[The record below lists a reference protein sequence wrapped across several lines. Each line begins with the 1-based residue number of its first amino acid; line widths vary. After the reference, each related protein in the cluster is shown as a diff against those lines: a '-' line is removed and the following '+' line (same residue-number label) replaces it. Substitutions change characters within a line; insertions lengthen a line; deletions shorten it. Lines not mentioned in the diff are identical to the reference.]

1 MAQKHFL
8 DNRQASIVY
17 RAFEAIGL
25 SEWDHVAAVFGDG
38 LTVND
43 MRGLLA
49 PYSNVDAIAKL
60 KMNEGSGQAMLL
72 PFDEGLLGTTSRL
85 PGGGEANLALL
96 GVRLDASIAARLFEL
111 LAPRG
116 ILVICGGTAASHE
129 SEQENILGAAGF
141 DNICILSSRESV
153 RLRKGGETHQ
163 ESQTFSC
170 ILAEKPADDAQLRA
184 YVGIAGCDPN
194 EVRDYPAVGK
204 SCSSDIRIAPL
215 RESDLGAVM
224 QIEVQSFS
232 NPWTP
237 VAYAMELRH
246 NPLASYC
253 AAWNAEDELV
263 GYVGWWT
270 VGEQATIV
278 HIAVSPLARR
288 GGIGRRLLQYACDA
302 AKKGGSSTMTLQVRS
317 MNGTAR
323 KFYTNFGF
331 AETGKAAA
339 YYTAPDDDAIL
350 MQRTLGGVKG

>member
-49 PYSNVDAIAKL
+49 PYSNVDAIARL
-60 KMNEGSGQAMLL
+60 NMNGGSGGAVLL
-72 PFDEGLLGTTSRL
+72 PCGEDLSGTVPRL
-85 PGGGEANLALL
+85 PGGGEANLGLF
-96 GVRLDASIAARLFEL
+96 GGELDASSAAQLFEL
-111 LAPRG
+111 LAPHG
-116 ILVICGGTAASHE
+116 MLVICGGATAPHE
-129 SEQENILGAAGF
+129 NEQESILGAAGF
-141 DNICILSSRESV
+141 DNICTLLSQESA
-153 RLRKGGETHQ
+153 RLRKGGKVCQ
-163 ESQTFSC
+163 ESRTVSC
-170 ILAEKPADDAQLRA
+170 VLAEKPADDAQLRA
-184 YVGIAGCDPN
+184 YVGIAGCGPN
-194 EVRDYPAVGK
+194 DMGDYPAAGK
-204 SCSSDIRIAPL
+204 SRNTSIRIAPL

-253 AAWNAEDELV
+253 AAWNEKDELV
-263 GYVGWWT
+263 GYVGWWV

-278 HIAVSPLARR
+278 HVAVSPLARR
-288 GGIGRRLLQYACDA
+288 GGVGSRLLQHACDA
-302 AKKGGSSTMTLQVRS
+302 AQRAGSSAMTLRVRS
-317 MNGTAR
+317 MNETAR
-323 KFYTNFGF
+323 KFYANLGF
-331 AETGKAAA
+331 VETGRAKA
-339 YYTAPDDDAIL
+339 YYSAPDDDAIL
-350 MQRTLGGVKG
+350 MQRTLGPVQG

>member
-8 DNRQASIVY
+8 DNRQVSIVY

-25 SEWDHVAAVFGDG
+25 SEWDHVAAVCGDG
-38 LTVND
+38 LTAND
-43 MRGLLA
+43 MRSLLS
-49 PYSNVDAIAKL
+49 PYSNVDSIAKL
-60 KMNEGSGQAMLL
+60 KVNEVSGQAMLL
-72 PFDEGLLGTTSRL
+72 PFDEGLLGTASRL
-85 PGGGEANLALL
+85 PGDGEANLALL
-96 GVRLDASIAARLFEL
+96 GGGLDASSAAQFFEL
-111 LAPRG
+111 LAPHG
-116 ILVICGGTAASHE
+116 MLIICGGTTASHE
-129 SEQENILGAAGF
+129 NGQENVLGTAGF
-141 DNICILSSRESV
+141 DNICVLSSQESV

-163 ESQTFSC
+163 EAQTFSC
-170 ILAEKPADDAQLRA
+170 VLAEKPADDAQLRV
-184 YVGIAGCDPN
+184 YVGIAGCGPN
-194 EVRDYPAVGK
+194 EMRDYPAAGK
-204 SCSSDIRIAPL
+204 SCSTGIRIAPL

-253 AAWNAEDELV
+253 AAWNAEDKLV

-278 HIAVSPLARR
+278 HIAVNPLARR
-288 GGIGRRLLQYACDA
+288 GGVGRRLLQHACDA

-317 MNGTAR
+317 MNQTAR
-323 KFYTNFGF
+323 RFYSDLGF
-331 AETGKAAA
+331 VEAGIAAA

-350 MQRTLGGVKG
+350 MQRMLGHVQG